1 MNFERF
7 QNIID
12 YSQKNQEEITKQVR
26 DLYSQMD
33 MDYDR
38 DLLNIMMIIR
48 PLFLKKQYV
57 VLEIP
62 FKDKEIGAI
71 CYKSDS
77 FGYTFLNSSLPK
89 PNVNF
94 ALGHEIYHV
103 FYQCKPFKHK
113 VELYLN
119 EHYFEHEDELSA
131 NLFAGIL
138 LMPSPSFTS
147 MFHKFQKEHNSEDSE
162 ITIIAKLMS
171 YFEVPYMA
179 VVIRCY
185 ELELLPDGEI
195 LKKMMEFTSDDIEK
209 EFARLWLDS
218 EILKPTK
225 RDDYDRLEQLVI
237 DIGKKCEEDQILND
251 KVVSKVIENIRKIYK
266 EIRG

>member
-7 QNIID
+7 QNIIE
-12 YSQKNQEEITKQVR
+12 YSQKNKDEITKQVR

-38 DLLNIMMIIR
+38 DLLNIMLIIR
-48 PLFLKKQYV
+48 PLFIKKQYV

-71 CYKSDS
+71 CYKGDS

-89 PNVNF
+89 VNVNF

-119 EHYFEHEDELSA
+119 ERYFEHEDELSA

-147 MFHKFQKEHNSEDSE
+147 MFHKFQKEQNSEDSE

-185 ELELLPDGEI
+185 ELGLLPDGEV
-195 LKKMMEFTSDDIEK
+195 LKKIMEVTSDDIEK
-209 EFARLWLDS
+209 EFTRLWLDI
-218 EILKPTK
+218 EIFKPTK
-225 RDDYDRLEQLVI
+225 RDDYARLELLVI
-237 DIGKKCEEDQILND
+237 DIGKKCEEEQILND
-251 KVVSKVIENIRKIYK
+251 KVVSKVIENIRKIYE

>member
-7 QNIID
+7 QNIIK
-12 YSQKNQEEITKQVR
+12 YSKKNQAEITRNVR
-26 DLYSQMD
+26 DLYSQMN

-38 DLLNIMMIIR
+38 DLLNIMLIIR
-48 PLFLKKQYV
+48 PLFLKKRYV

-89 PNVNF
+89 VNVNF

-103 FYQCKPFKHK
+103 FYQSVPFQHK

-119 EHYFEHEDELSA
+119 EHYVEHEDELSA

-147 MFHKFQKEHNSEDSE
+147 MFHKFQKEQNSEDSE

-185 ELELLPDGEI
+185 ELGLLPDGEI
-195 LKKMMEFTSDDIEK
+195 LKKMMEFTSADIEK
-209 EFARLWLDS
+209 EFTRVWLDS
-218 EILKPTK
+218 GILKPTK

-237 DIGKKCEEDQILND
+237 DIGKECEADQILND
-251 KVVSKVIENIRKIYK
+251 KAVNKVIENIRKIYD

>member
-7 QNIID
+7 QKIIE
-12 YSQKNQEEITKQVR
+12 YSQINQEEITKQVR

-38 DLLNIMMIIR
+38 DLLNIMLIIR
-48 PLFLKKQYV
+48 PLLLKKQYV

-89 PNVNF
+89 VNVNF

-119 EHYFEHEDELSA
+119 EYYFEHEDELSA

-147 MFHKFQKEHNSEDSE
+147 MFHKFQKEQNSEDSE
-162 ITIIAKLMS
+162 TTIIAKLMS

-185 ELELLPDGEI
+185 ELGLLPDGEV
-195 LKKMMEFTSDDIEK
+195 LKKMMMFTNDDIEK
-209 EFARLWLDS
+209 EFSRLWLDT

-225 RDDYDRLEQLVI
+225 RDDYPRLEQLVI
-237 DIGKKCEEDQILND
+237 KIGKKCEGDQILNG
-251 KVVSKVIENIRKIYK
+251 KVVSKVIENIRKIYE